1 LNLNNHAEDI
11 SEWLESKVYSQIL
24 MVIAEL
30 EHDTN
35 DQNLI
40 ERENLGEEIEQFGS
54 KPKKAH

>member
-1 LNLNNHAEDI
+1 
-11 SEWLESKVYSQIL
+11 

-54 KPKKAH
+54 KPKKAQIKMGYMV